1 LAHSYAVGIST
12 IRRANED
19 GMTEWTLRTTV
30 KGWLVTGIAGS
41 WIVESMHPALQRFLD
56 EIKTA
61 LA

>member
-1 LAHSYAVGIST
+1 VGIST